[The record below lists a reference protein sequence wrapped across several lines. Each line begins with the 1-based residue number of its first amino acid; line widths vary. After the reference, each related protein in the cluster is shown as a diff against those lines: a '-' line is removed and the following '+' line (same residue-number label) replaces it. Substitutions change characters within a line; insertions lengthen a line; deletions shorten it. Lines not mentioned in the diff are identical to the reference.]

1 MHAHDLAEPYPSVS
15 TDDDASEAART
26 LYRQRLPALLVLDPD
41 GRPYAIVPG
50 SQLVRQ
56 LVPAYILEDPLLAAV
71 ADDRHDADIRE
82 GLAGLTVAEWLPRRL
97 YSPPFVGPDA
107 HPLQVAA
114 LMARTHSPLV
124 AVIER
129 EGSEIRLIGAITAA
143 RLMEHFI
150 GAGSG

>member
-1 MHAHDLAEPYPSVS
+1 MHARNLAEPYPSVS
-15 TDDDASEAART
+15 TDDDAVEAARM
-26 LYRQRLPALLVLDPD
+26 LFEQRLPALLVLDPD

-56 LVPAYILEDPLLAAV
+56 LVPEYILEDPLLAAV
-71 ADDRHDADIRE
+71 ADDRHDADIKE

-129 EGSEIRLIGAITAA
+129 DGDQVRLLGAITAA
-143 RLMEHFI
+143 RLLNHFS
-150 GAGSG
+150 GAS